1 MLELLG
7 VFLIEFKNF
16 TANAHSLGRTALIY
30 ARAGK
35 FNRLYHFLCSVGPDR
50 RGGRLHHQPGPPTCL
65 GFVGFISKV
74 DANLLFTIH
83 FFFSSVPRAWSVKNY
98 DIYLSQNMSPKIINV
113 VGSGKP

>member
-50 RGGRLHHQPGPPTCL
+50 RGGRLKHQRGLPTCL
-65 GFVGFISKV
+65 DFVGSFSKV
-74 DANLLFTIH
+74 TVNLFFTIH
-83 FFFSSVPRAWSVKNY
+83 FFLQFRAACLVCQK
-98 DIYLSQNMSPKIINV
+98 L
-113 VGSGKP
+113 